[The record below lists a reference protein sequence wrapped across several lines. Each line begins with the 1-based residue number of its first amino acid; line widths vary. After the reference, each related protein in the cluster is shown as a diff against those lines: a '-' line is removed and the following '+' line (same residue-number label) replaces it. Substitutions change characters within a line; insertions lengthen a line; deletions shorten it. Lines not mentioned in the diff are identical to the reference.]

1 MPSSAPA
8 AHPAGSPATTPHDRS
23 LRLSELERVAATYG
37 FEPVLNESPH
47 EAEPE
52 PAEAVL
58 RRHLPYLRL
67 AGSVLD
73 PFHRPRPRLS
83 EIPALD
89 GVPMRVEAMERYAPL
104 QHCIL
109 CTQTKGETYTI
120 CAGCYTTQMRFI
132 ERMLLEIRPDID
144 EATLRKHQALDHAD
158 YVRAIRRTPRLEPKR
173 RGRLEPGVEA
183 VRRAARRALEA
194 AERAARLDTLRGAAE
209 EDGLA
214 PAERRRRIKH
224 VRAAEAAAK
233 VAAHLDAL
241 RVLAQEP
248 GLSDGERR
256 ERIADLRAAE
266 SEQVWNPSAWRR
278 GLAANPL
285 EDAWLALL
293 LAAGEAD
300 EEEREPD
307 DDYPVE
313 WLAADWLQAPD
324 RVDFLEETAP
334 PLVPHPN
341 TAAGGPEH
349 LAALERN
356 ALLDAYRAARARAA
370 YEEGPSPYVDW
381 LAAEL
386 DARGG
391 IPARLR
397 ARAPQE
403 WDAEECERWDR
414 WVDCLLGGE
423 PAAAPEALDPFDA
436 AACAHWGAALTIG
449 EDGERTPVHLSRL
462 DRGLPSGRMRWP
474 RFIREEIEAEFQPW
488 GRWVEIDDE
497 DVGAFRA
504 WTDDDTPPRRRRL
517 TRAATDE
524 ILRRRLEAWAKHG
537 AGARRHGR
545 RRSLEAVRPRGSRGA
560 WEREIRAER
569 RRRRFEQMARANAGV
584 HATHLEHARSQS
596 I

>member
-1 MPSSAPA
+1 MPVSAPA
-8 AHPAGSPATTPHDRS
+8 AHPAGSPATTPHVRS
-23 LRLSELERVAATYG
+23 LQLAELERVAAAYG
-37 FEPVLNESPH
+37 FDPMPNELPH
-47 EAEPE
+47 EPEPE

-58 RRHLPYLRL
+58 RRHLSHLRL
-67 AGSVLD
+67 GGSVLD
-73 PFHRPRPRLS
+73 PSHRPRLRLS
-83 EIPALD
+83 ETPALD
-89 GVPMRVEAMERYAPL
+89 GVPLVVEVLDRYPPL

-183 VRRAARRALEA
+183 VRRTARRALEA
-194 AERAARLDTLRGAAE
+194 AERAARLDALREAAA
-209 EDGLA
+209 EDGLT

-224 VRAAEAAAK
+224 VRAAEAAARA
-233 VAAHLDAL
+233 AAHLDAL
-241 RVLAQEP
+241 RVLAQKP

-256 ERIADLRAAE
+256 ERVADLHAAE

-278 GLAANPL
+278 RLAANPL
-285 EDAWLALL
+285 EDVWLAL

-324 RVDFLEETAP
+324 RVDFLEETAL
-334 PLVPHPN
+334 PLVPSPN

-356 ALLDAYRAARARAA
+356 ALLDAYRAARAA

-386 DARGG
+386 EARGG

-414 WVDCLLGGE
+414 WVDHVLGGE

-436 AACAHWGAALTIG
+436 AECALWGAGLTTG

-488 GRWVEIDDE
+488 GRWVEIDDP
-497 DVGAFRA
+497 DGGAFRV

-517 TRAATDE
+517 TRAAIRE
-524 ILRRRLEAWAKHG
+524 VLRRRLEAWAKQG
-537 AGARRHGR
+537 AAARRHVR
-545 RRSLEAVRPRGSRGA
+545 SRSLEAVRPKGSRGA

-584 HATHLEHARSQS
+584 HPTHLEQARSQS

>member
-1 MPSSAPA
+1 MPVSAPA
-8 AHPAGSPATTPHDRS
+8 AHHAGSPATPPQVRS
-23 LRLSELERVAATYG
+23 LQFAELERVAAKHG
-37 FEPVLNESPH
+37 FEPIPNELPH
-47 EAEPE
+47 EPEPE

-58 RRHLPYLRL
+58 RRHLAHLRL

-89 GVPMRVEAMERYAPL
+89 GVPIRVEAMERYAPL

-183 VRRAARRALEA
+183 VRRTARSALEA
-194 AERAARLDTLRGAAE
+194 AGRAARLDALRAAAA

-214 PAERRRRIKH
+214 PAERRRRIRH

-233 VAAHLDAL
+233 AAAHLDAL

-248 GLSDGERR
+248 GLSEGERR
-256 ERIADLRAAE
+256 ERIADLHASE
-266 SEQVWNPSAWRR
+266 SEQVWSPSAWRR
-278 GLAANPL
+278 CLAASPV
-285 EDAWLALL
+285 EDAWLAL

-334 PLVPHPN
+334 PLVPSPN

-356 ALLDAYRAARARAA
+356 ALLDAYLRARARAA
-370 YEEGPSPYVDW
+370 YEEGTSPYVEW

-391 IPARLR
+391 IPVRLR

-403 WDAEECERWDR
+403 WDTEECERWDR
-414 WVDCLLGGE
+414 WVDHVLGGE
-423 PAAAPEALDPFDA
+423 PASAPEALDPFDA
-436 AACAHWGAALTIG
+436 AACALWGAALTIG

-488 GRWVEIDDE
+488 GRWVEIDDP
-497 DVGAFRA
+497 DGGAFRV

-517 TRAATDE
+517 TRAAIRE
-524 ILRRRLEAWAKHG
+524 VLRRRLEAWAKQG
-537 AGARRHGR
+537 APTRRHVR
-545 RRSLEAVRPRGSRGA
+545 ARSLDAVRPKGSRGA

-584 HATHLEHARSQS
+584 HPTHLEQARSQS

>member
-1 MPSSAPA
+1 MPVSAPA
-8 AHPAGSPATTPHDRS
+8 AHPAGSPATTPHVRS
-23 LRLSELERVAATYG
+23 LQLAELERVAAAYG
-37 FEPVLNESPH
+37 FDPMPNELPH
-47 EAEPE
+47 EPEPE

-58 RRHLPYLRL
+58 RRHLSHLRL
-67 AGSVLD
+67 GGSVLD
-73 PFHRPRPRLS
+73 PSHRPRLRLS
-83 EIPALD
+83 ETPALD
-89 GVPMRVEAMERYAPL
+89 GVPLVVEVLDRYPPL

-183 VRRAARRALEA
+183 VRRTARRALEA
-194 AERAARLDTLRGAAE
+194 AERAARLDALREAAA
-209 EDGLA
+209 EDGLT

-224 VRAAEAAAK
+224 VRAAEAAARA
-233 VAAHLDAL
+233 AAHLDAL
-241 RVLAQEP
+241 RVLAQKP

-256 ERIADLRAAE
+256 ERVADLHAAE

-278 GLAANPL
+278 RLAANPL
-285 EDAWLALL
+285 EDVWLAL

-334 PLVPHPN
+334 PLVPSPN

-386 DARGG
+386 EARGG

-414 WVDCLLGGE
+414 WVDHVLGGE
-423 PAAAPEALDPFDA
+423 PAAAPEALDLFDA
-436 AACAHWGAALTIG
+436 AECALWGAGLITG
-449 EDGERTPVHLSRL
+449 EDGERTPIHLSRL

-488 GRWVEIDDE
+488 GRWVEIDDP
-497 DVGAFRA
+497 DGGAFRV

-517 TRAATDE
+517 TRAAIRE
-524 ILRRRLEAWAKHG
+524 VLRRRLEAWAKQG
-537 AGARRHGR
+537 AGARRHVR
-545 RRSLEAVRPRGSRGA
+545 ARSLEAVRPKGSRGA

-584 HATHLEHARSQS
+584 HPTHLEQARSQS

>member
-1 MPSSAPA
+1 MPVSAPA
-8 AHPAGSPATTPHDRS
+8 AHPAGSPATPLQIRS
-23 LRLSELERVAATYG
+23 LQLAELERVAAAYG
-37 FEPVLNESPH
+37 FDAMPNELPH
-47 EAEPE
+47 EPEPE

-58 RRHLPYLRL
+58 RRHLSHLRL
-67 AGSVLD
+67 EGTVLD
-73 PFHRPRPRLS
+73 PSHRPRPRLS
-83 EIPALD
+83 ETPALD
-89 GVPMRVEAMERYAPL
+89 GVPLVVEVLDRYPPL

-109 CTQTKGETYTI
+109 CTQPKGETYTI

-183 VRRAARRALEA
+183 VRRTARRAVTA
-194 AERAARLDTLRGAAE
+194 AERAARLDTLRAAARE
-209 EDGLA
+209 EGLR
-214 PAERRRRIKH
+214 PAERRRRMAALQ
-224 VRAAEAAAK
+224 AAEEAGPWSARAWYRDTAAYS
-233 VAAHLDAL
+233 LD
-241 RVLAQEP
+241 
-248 GLSDGERR
+248 
-256 ERIADLRAAE
+256 
-266 SEQVWNPSAWRR
+266 
-278 GLAANPL
+278 
-285 EDAWLALL
+285 DAWLALL
-293 LAAGEAD
+293 AAGEAH
-300 EEEREPD
+300 EEEREPG

-334 PLVPHPN
+334 PLVPSPN
-341 TAAGGPEH
+341 SAAGGPEH

-356 ALLDAYRAARARAA
+356 ALLDAYRAARARAP
-370 YEEGPSPYVDW
+370 YEEGASPYVDW

-386 DARGG
+386 AARGG

-403 WDAEECERWDR
+403 WDTEECERWDR
-414 WVDCLLGGE
+414 WVDHVLGGE

-436 AACAHWGAALTIG
+436 AACARWGAALVTG
-449 EDGERTPVHLSRL
+449 ENGERTPARLSRL

-497 DVGAFRA
+497 DGGAFRA

-517 TRAATDE
+517 TRAAKGE
-524 ILRRRLEAWAKHG
+524 ILRRRLEAWAKRG
-537 AGARRHGR
+537 AGALRHVR
-545 RRSLEAVRPRGSRGA
+545 ARSLEAVRPKGSRGA

-569 RRRRFEQMARANAGV
+569 RRRRFEQMARDNAGI
-584 HATHLEHARSQS
+584 HPTHLEQARSQS